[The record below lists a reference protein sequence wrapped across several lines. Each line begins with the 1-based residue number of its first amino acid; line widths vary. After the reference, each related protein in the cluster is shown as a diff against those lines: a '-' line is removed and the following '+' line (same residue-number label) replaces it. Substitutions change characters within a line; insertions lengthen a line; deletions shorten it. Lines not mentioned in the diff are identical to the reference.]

1 MTNIQFI
8 KRKNVAFTISALL
21 IIISVWS
28 LLTNGLNYGID
39 FSGGTLLHYGFE
51 NPVDENT
58 VREILD
64 EMGLPGV
71 IQRVSDGKNE
81 IIITTSYLNEDL
93 KRQLK
98 TILIE
103 KTGEI
108 SEDGIKR
115 ETDIGPTIGNELK
128 KNAMN
133 AILWAI
139 IAILVYISF
148 RFDFKYAVSAI
159 IALIHDS
166 IVTIGVLSLLFREI
180 NSTIIAAFLTLLGYS
195 LNDTIVIC
203 DRIRENK
210 SRMKNIPYD
219 EMVNTSINQSLTRTI
234 HTSLT
239 TLFPVTILYFF
250 GGEILE
256 NFALALLVGV
266 IIGTYSSIFLVS
278 PILTTWN
285 KGKIVK

>member
-266 IIGTYSSIFLVS
+266 ILGTYSSIFLVS